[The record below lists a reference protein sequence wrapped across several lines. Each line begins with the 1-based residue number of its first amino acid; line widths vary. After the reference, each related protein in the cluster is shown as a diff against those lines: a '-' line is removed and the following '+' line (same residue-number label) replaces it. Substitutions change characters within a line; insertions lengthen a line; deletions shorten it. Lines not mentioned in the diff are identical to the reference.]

1 MLTFT
6 AQDFI
11 RAEALKISYFVCKKT
26 GKSIALY
33 NIL

>member
-11 RAEALKISYFVCKKT
+11 RAEALKISYFVCKK
-26 GKSIALY
+26 KPENL
-33 NIL
+33 